1 MDEKAVIQVPKN
13 YPINF
18 GVLAK
23 NNIVQGG
30 KEKEANS
37 YLGVGNL
44 GVYSASCSLDIFSLI
59 QV

>member
-1 MDEKAVIQVPKN
+1 MDEKAVIQVPKI
-13 YPINF
+13 YLINF

-37 YLGVGNL
+37 YLGVENL
-44 GVYSASCSLDIFSLI
+44 GVYSASCSLDIFSVI